1 MSKANKIAE
10 YYRIYLGREP
20 DAGGLA
26 HYQEQARD
34 GRKLRAIEKEIATSR
49 EARDNV
55 VRAQQTR
62 STLQSAQAQISE
74 YQQTQSN
81 YNNQLASLNQQI
93 ESYKD
98 RVRDFDSKIS
108 GYESQV
114 QSLTGQYNQALSTAQ
129 KNAADRDKYL
139 GQFNEATEKWEAAQ
153 AEADRYREEAVGQ
166 QLRAVRSGSTAG
178 GANQTSQM
186 RGSLASGRTGYSSDE
201 SDISDLAES
210 MKGQGGLT
218 DSVLNRE
225 GAVVEQLNNRGS
237 NRSPGGGQRR
247 TNPAGSGS
255 YYASRF
261 S

>member
-1 MSKANKIAE
+1 MSSAKRIADF
-10 YYRIYLGREP
+10 YRTYLGREP

-26 HYQEQARD
+26 HYESQARD
-34 GRKLRAIEKEIATSR
+34 GRKLSSIKKEIATSQ

-55 VRAQQTR
+55 SRYQQAR
-62 STLQSAQAQISE
+62 NDFAQAQSQISQ
-74 YQQTQSN
+74 YQQAAYQSQS
-81 YNNQLASLNQQI
+81 QLAGLQQQI

-98 RVRDFDSKIS
+98 RVRDFDSRIS

-114 QSLTGQYNQALSTAQ
+114 QTLTGQYNQALSTAQ

-139 GQFNEATEKWEAAQ
+139 GQFNEATEKWEAAK

-225 GAVVEQLNNRGS
+225 GAVVEQLQSAGS